1 MGREL
6 ESKRHHYEQ
15 LQIRDMATPSAI
27 LVCVS
32 LSHTL
37 RWIIVIHTLEV
48 KKWNLGEVK
57 SLAQSL
63 PGAGI

>member
-1 MGREL
+1 
-6 ESKRHHYEQ
+6 
-15 LQIRDMATPSAI
+15 MATPSAI